1 MQKFWFSVGL
11 GQHVDRLDLLKGCRG
26 VIPEVNWHAPSH
38 VAAIAVDVEFAHP
51 VFESIDHALAH
62 LWHIKVEVGHV
73 CPFGIRWHHIA
84 LTVLGV
90 PIFVVGDP
98 RVVERGVVSHPVENH
113 FHTLGVSAVDEF
125 AQVGLGAE
133 VWVHS
138 VVVGHRI
145 GRAH

>member
-1 MQKFWFSVGL
+1 MKQCWVAVSL
-11 GQHVDRLDLLKGCRG
+11 GEHINRFDLLKCGGG
-26 VIPEVNWHAPSH
+26 VVPKVDRNTPSH
-38 VAAIAVDVEFAHP
+38 VASVAIDAKFAHP
-51 VFESIDHALAH
+51 IFESVDHAFAH
-62 LWHIKVEVGHV
+62 LGHVKVEVGHV

-125 AQVGLGAE
+125 AQVGLGAQ
-133 VWVHS
+133 VWVDP

-145 GRAH
+145 GRTH